1 MRFQDHNA
9 IYFQR
14 MDAAVEQ
21 KSELI
26 DWVLPGDVAEF
37 GPGSGSLTERIIAR
51 PGVQNVLALDASTE
65 AVALL
70 SDRFKKNAAVE
81 VRLSTLGEDADPFSG
96 RKFSTIV
103 ASSVFHE
110 VYSFLGEAGLE
121 LITAQL
127 VDALEPGGRF
137 ILRDGVKPNDP
148 QAPARMAIAPRL
160 LELAERYAAE
170 GPKGLRPKIEY
181 GAAYGTRHQIAE
193 LAFTITWGGQ
203 SFAREAQ
210 EQYQLYTLAEGELF
224 YSDRGL
230 NLIHCEAGVQP
241 GYMEHLDDCPMETAV
256 EKGQWTS
263 WFPDSNGLWVFEKP
277 RR

>member
-21 KSELI
+21 KSEII
-26 DWVLPGDVAEF
+26 DWVLPGAVAEF

-51 PGVQNVLALDASTE
+51 PGVKSVLALDASTE

-70 SDRFKKNAAVE
+70 SDRFSRNPAVE
-81 VRLSTLGEDADPFSG
+81 VRLSTLGDDPDPFGG

-110 VYSFLGEAGLE
+110 VYSFLGDRGMET
-121 LITAQL
+121 ITAQL
-127 VDALEPGGRF
+127 VEALEPGGRF
-137 ILRDGVKPNDP
+137 ILRDGVKPDNS
-148 QAPARMAIAPRL
+148 QGLARMAIAPRL

-170 GPKGLRPKIEY
+170 GPTGLRPKIEY

-203 SFAREAQ
+203 SFAREVK
-210 EQYQLYTLAEGELF
+210 EQYQLYTIGDAEIF
-224 YSDRGL
+224 YGDRGL
-230 NLIHCEAGVQP
+230 DLVHCESGIQP
-241 GYMEHLDDCPMETAV
+241 GYIEHLDDCPMETADDS
-256 EKGQWTS
+256 GRWTS